1 MNEMKTIDI
10 NGQPYLPTSYLLLQL
25 STPDDSIGLDL
36 IHQVFDVQ
44 IWPFVKRINIM
55 DIPVPEWRV
64 PYEQSGILPLALP
77 FTLAIQAGIIAAKE
91 ALDNRKVAHL
101 KQDLPEI
108 KPALQNEATLQL
120 GVELLALGVPKETLV
135 TAMKNVTAREESRQA
150 LLGLFS

>member
-77 FTLAIQAGIIAAKE
+77 FTLAIPAGIIAAKE
-91 ALDNRKVAHL
+91 ALDSRKVAPSRL
-101 KQDLPEI
+101 EADITL
-108 KPALQNEATLQL
+108 ATLL
-120 GVELLALGVPKETLV
+120 LSRGVDRNLVFSKLAVEHNVSPSLLELLP
-135 TAMKNVTAREESRQA
+135 
-150 LLGLFS
+150 